1 VNDRS
6 RHELIGRIM
15 QACLEAPAS
24 DRAAVLRREAGH
36 DESLIR
42 DVEAL
47 LAFDG
52 SEADDVFSDAA
63 IRDGRQALRV
73 AVDHAMVSAD
83 GSSAP
88 SPPTIRGYRV
98 IRRIGEGGM
107 GIVYEAEQDS
117 PRRRVA
123 LKVIR
128 AGVASQQLVRRLR
141 QEADLLAR
149 LQHPGIAHVYES
161 GFAEF
166 GNERLPYFAMELI
179 HGSPLTVYAAD
190 AGLNTRARLELLAR
204 VADAVQHAHQKG
216 VIHRDLKPANILVVD
231 ARPETVASEA
241 SDRSGAE
248 RGAPPTPLDLGQP
261 RILDFGI
268 ARLVDTDPAATSL
281 HTQVGQIVGTLAYM
295 SPEQVEGDST
305 QLDTRCDIYA
315 LGVIAYELMVGK
327 SPHDLAGRSIHE
339 AARRIREDEP
349 TRVSTYDPALRGD
362 VETIISKAMQKDP
375 SQRYASA
382 GEFAADLRRHL
393 RDEPIAARPTSTFYQ
408 LRKFTRRHRV
418 LIGGLVAT
426 FSSLVLGLAGITW
439 FALGERQA
447 RKDMER
453 IAYMANL
460 SAAAA
465 ALRAEDVPAAEQE
478 LQRVPEDR
486 RGWEWNYLNASL
498 DESRMAVA
506 APGRGLG
513 SQVAFGGEAADEIWL
528 LRPGNTADDSFLRYA
543 WRAGDLGDERR
554 LLLGDVISAAM
565 PRLAGTALTTFFP
578 HRCSL
583 LDGSTG
589 DPLPTGLP
597 EDFQYS
603 LDLAARRINFANWPR
618 DADFRALLACAE
630 AAVSDAGRTVL
641 YFSDDGR
648 WMAVLKPFDVSI
660 WDVAEARLRYQLP
673 RHPEGAAGC
682 AFSADGRRF
691 VTAGRDRALRL
702 WHLDAEVLREQ
713 TVPDAHTDAAL
724 AVAFSPDGRMLASGG
739 QDRLVRLWNS
749 ETLAPIGTFRGHR
762 QWVTSV
768 EFSRDGRRLASCDRE
783 SVRVWNVAAAEDVFA
798 WRGHTYQV
806 RDMDLSRDGRL
817 LASVADRVLIRDVD
831 SGRTIAALPPYAGVG
846 SVAAAAAFSPDG
858 TRLAIAETPPNG
870 SGASVRLIDMTSG
883 APVGDSTI
891 DCPSAL
897 SNLAFDPTGRQLA
910 ASGSMPDIIIWRADD
925 LRELSR
931 VPGQSCAY
939 DPSGRYLVT
948 AYHSGTGVFLFD
960 AASLDLLHEWRETRG
975 RVAISPDGE
984 TLAVAGVQIELYAIP
999 SGAHIRTFGSY
1010 QENIRSVAFSSD
1022 GSRLLTGSNDRII
1035 CIWDPSNGDQLLQLR
1050 GHLDSVDELKFT
1062 PDGTRLLS
1070 GSGDYTV
1077 RLWDTRPGRAF
1088 LAAREEYDAVAA
1100 QLQPRIRSLFDRHG
1114 TAAGVREELWT
1125 DGSLTQEERRVA
1137 SQLLLAESIR
1147 RRSTGEEH

>member
-1 VNDRS
+1 
-6 RHELIGRIM
+6 M

-24 DRAAVLRREAGH
+24 DRAAVLRREAAH

-42 DVEAL
+42 EVEAL
-47 LAFDG
+47 LAFDD
-52 SEADDVFSDAA
+52 SQADDVFSDAA

-73 AVDHAMVSAD
+73 AVDHVMVGAD

-88 SPPTIRGYRV
+88 APPTIGGYRV

-128 AGVASQQLVRRLR
+128 AGVASHQLVRRLR

-166 GNERLPYFAMELI
+166 GNERLPYVAMELI
-179 HGSPLTVYAAD
+179 HGSPLNVYAAA
-190 AGLNTRARLELLAR
+190 AGLDTPARLELLAR

-231 ARPETVASEA
+231 ARPESVSIEP
-241 SDRSGAE
+241 SDRSVAV
-248 RGAPPTPLDLGQP
+248 RGAPPASRDLGQP

-268 ARLVDTDPAATSL
+268 ARLVDTDSATTSL

-305 QLDTRCDIYA
+305 LLDTRCDIYA

-349 TRVSTYDPALRGD
+349 TRVSAIRPELRGD

-408 LRKFTRRHRV
+408 LWKFTRRHRV

-439 FALGERQA
+439 FAFGERQA

-460 SAAAA
+460 SAAAT
-465 ALRAEDVPAAEQE
+465 ALRAQDVPAAEQE
-478 LQRVPEDR
+478 LQRVPEER
-486 RGWEWNYLNASL
+486 RGWEWSYLNASL
-498 DESRMAVA
+498 DQSRMAVV

-528 LRPGNTADDSFLRYA
+528 LRPGNTSEDPFLHYA
-543 WRAGDLGDERR
+543 WRAGDLGGERR
-554 LLLGDVISAAM
+554 RRLGDVIFAAM
-565 PRLAGTALTTFFP
+565 PRLAGTALTTFAAD
-578 HRCSL
+578 RLSL

-589 DPLPTGLP
+589 QPLPTNLP
-597 EDFQYS
+597 EGFQTS

-618 DADFRALLACAE
+618 DADFRAILACAE
-630 AAVSDAGRTVL
+630 AAVSNAERTVAC
-641 YFSDDGR
+641 FSDDGR
-648 WMAVLKPFDVSI
+648 WMALLKPFDVSI
-660 WDVAEARLRYQLP
+660 WDVAKARLRYQLP

-702 WHLDAEVLREQ
+702 WNLDAEELREQ
-713 TVPDAHTDAAL
+713 TLPNAHTDAAL

-749 ETLAPIGTFRGHR
+749 ETLAPLGTFGGHR

-768 EFSRDGRRLASCDRE
+768 EFSRDGRSLVSCDRE
-783 SVRVWNVAAAEDVFA
+783 SVRVWSVAAAEDVFA
-798 WRGHTYQV
+798 WRGHNYQV

-817 LASVADRVLIRDVD
+817 LASVADRVLIRDVN
-831 SGRTIAALPPYAGVG
+831 SGRTIAVLPPYTGIG
-846 SVAAAAAFSPDG
+846 SVPAAVAFSPDG
-858 TRLAIAETPPNG
+858 RQLAIAESTPDG
-870 SGASVRLIDMTSG
+870 SGAAVRLIDMISG
-883 APVGDSTI
+883 APVGGSAI
-891 DCPSAL
+891 DCPSTPM
-897 SNLAFDPTGRQLA
+897 NLTFDPTGRQLA
-910 ASGSMPDIIIWRADD
+910 ASGAMPEIIIWRADD
-925 LRELSR
+925 LSELSR
-931 VPGQSCAY
+931 VPGQTFAY
-939 DPSGRYLVT
+939 NSSGSYLAT
-948 AYHSGTGVFLFD
+948 AYHSGDGVFLFD
-960 AASLDLLHEWRETRG
+960 AASLDLVHEWRETRG
-975 RVAISPDGE
+975 RIAISPDGE
-984 TLAVAGVQIELYAIP
+984 TLAVAGLQIELYAIP
-999 SGAHIRTFGSY
+999 SGTLIRTFGSF

-1022 GSRLLTGSNDRII
+1022 GSRLVTGSNDRII
-1035 CIWDPSNGDQLLQLR
+1035 RIWDPASGDQLLQLR
-1050 GHLDSVDELKFT
+1050 GHLDSVDELEFT

-1070 GSGDYTV
+1070 GSGDYMV
-1077 RLWDTRPGRAF
+1077 RAWDTRPRSEF
-1088 LAAREEYDAVAA
+1088 LAAREEYDAVCLRLGPLVRSHLDTQGDAA
-1100 QLQPRIRSLFDRHG
+1100 AVSKRLH
-1114 TAAGVREELWT
+1114 T
-1125 DGSLTQEERRVA
+1125 DESLTEEERRVA
-1137 SQLLLAESIR
+1137 RHLLLEESIKR
-1147 RRSTGEEH
+1147 LSTGETR